1 MSAIFSFIS
10 TLYLKQQTNVLRFFS
25 SLKFENS
32 LFSNKLFRCTFRSE
46 RKIYTAANDQ
56 IRYFVQ
62 TRNYNSLLT
71 MITPWFKTS
80 LLKSHYFSLCKLLL
94 DFATTT
100 TINYVSLSLWN
111 LSKYFFTI
119 QETACS

>member
-1 MSAIFSFIS
+1 MSAIFSFTS

-25 SLKFENS
+25 SLKFENN

-119 QETACS
+119 QETVCS

>member
-62 TRNYNSLLT
+62 TRSYNSLRT
-71 MITPWFKTS
+71 MITPWFKTR

-100 TINYVSLSLWN
+100 INYFSLSLWN
-111 LSKYFFTI
+111 LSKDFFTN